1 MKHTL
6 YIIFF
11 FSIVLY
17 SCSSSNSESNKLQ
30 RIEQKLTADFCQS
43 IVKSTINK
51 QTSEQADFSQDIYKF
66 NQYVTEY
73 DVFAIIEGNF
83 TGKIDG
89 CKSDFFYRIDIV
101 FNCQNSRKLSDWRI
115 RNLTIKD
122 AHSLK
127 KVLGILEGHIMPMY
141 MEVGDVV
148 KIGGKKV
155 TLTVQTNMY
164 QRFTSSS
171 KLTKEEIMKLKDDK
185 KRTPVSLIYL
195 YMKGQNS
202 EYAQYSDGV
211 NGLFMYSPNHMYE
224 VHQEGAAYKFTN
236 VNN

>member
-1 MKHTL
+1 MKQTL
-6 YIIFF
+6 YIIFLL
-11 FSIVLY
+11 SIVLY
-17 SCSSSNSESNKLQ
+17 SCSSSNNESKKLQ
-30 RIEQKLTADFCQS
+30 KIEKKLTADFCRN
-43 IVKSTINK
+43 IVNSTINK
-51 QTSEQADFSQDIYKF
+51 HTNEQADFSQDVYKF
-66 NQYVTEY
+66 SQYVTEY

-83 TGKIDG
+83 TGKVDG
-89 CKSDFFYRIDIV
+89 CKNVFFYRIDIV
-101 FNCQNSRKLSDWRI
+101 FNCQNSEKLSDWRI

-122 AHSLK
+122 THSLK
-127 KVLGILEGHIMPMY
+127 KVLEILEGHIMPIY

-155 TLTVQTNMY
+155 TLTAQTNMY

-195 YMKGQNS
+195 YMKGQKS
-202 EYAQYSDGV
+202 EYAQYNDGV
-211 NGLFMYSPNHMYE
+211 NGLFMYSPNHMYG
-224 VHQEGAAYKFTN
+224 VDQEGAAYKFTN